1 MKTGL
6 FFGSFNPVHIGHLI
20 IADHIAQYTDLREV
34 WLVVSPHNPLKEKSS
49 LARDHDRLH
58 LVQLAVE
65 DNPRLKA
72 SSVEFQLPKPS
83 YTIDTLTYLR
93 EKYPEKE
100 FALIMGSDNF
110 RSIHLWK
117 NYQMLLDHFDIYL
130 YNRPEEEMEDVRQH
144 PRVFI
149 VPAPLLGI
157 SSTYIR
163 ERIKSGKSVR
173 YLVPEKVFD
182 YLETSGMYK
191 K

>member
-130 YNRPEEEMEDVRQH
+130 YNRPEEEMENVRQH

>member
-117 NYQMLLDHFDIYL
+117 NYQMLLDHCDIYL

>member
-6 FFGSFNPVHIGHLI
+6 FFGSFNPIHIGHLI

-34 WLVVSPHNPLKEKSS
+34 WLVVSPHNPLKDKST

-58 LVQLAVE
+58 LVQLAVD

-83 YTIDTLTYLR
+83 YTIDTLTYLK

-117 NYQMLLDHFDIYL
+117 NYELLLEHFDIYL
-130 YNRPEEEMEDVRQH
+130 YNRPEEEADNLKQYK
-144 PRVFI
+144 RVHV

-157 SSTYIR
+157 SSTYVR
-163 ERIKSGKSVR
+163 ERIRSGKSVR

-182 YLETSGMYK
+182 YLEVSDMYK

>member
-6 FFGSFNPVHIGHLI
+6 FFGSFNPIHIGHLI

-34 WLVVSPHNPLKEKSS
+34 WLVVSPHNPLKDKST

-58 LVQLAVE
+58 LVQLAVD

-83 YTIDTLTYLR
+83 YTIDTLTYLK

-117 NYQMLLDHFDIYL
+117 NYELLLEHFDIYL
-130 YNRPEEEMEDVRQH
+130 YNRPEEEADNLKQYK
-144 PRVFI
+144 RVHI

-157 SSTYIR
+157 SSTYVR
-163 ERIKSGKSVR
+163 ERIRSGKSVR

-182 YLETSGMYK
+182 YLEVSGMYK